1 MTENEKALFELLDE
15 YAIALTE
22 TEVNAAKSKIKKELA
37 NMLLDKL
44 ISQGYKQDKAEAVVD
59 FLTANNQNIDYS
71 DTLNIKEDSRLYA
84 VAADMDI
91 FNSINKLKDYT
102 NLLNESLGTYSLCL
116 KLDKQMSE
124 KGKCEPKDLKELLSV
139 ILDSSLD
146 IVNSMPG

>member
-1 MTENEKALFELLDE
+1 M
-15 YAIALTE
+15 
-22 TEVNAAKSKIKKELA
+22 
-37 NMLLDKL
+37 
-44 ISQGYKQDKAEAVVD
+44 
-59 FLTANNQNIDYS
+59 TANNQNIDYS

-146 IVNSMPG
+146 IVNSMPGSNIFSKTAFQSLKSYILTALLMKMYCNMIKSF

>member
-1 MTENEKALFELLDE
+1 MYRGYGNDNAKA
-15 YAIALTE
+15 I
-22 TEVNAAKSKIKKELA
+22 
-37 NMLLDKL
+37 
-44 ISQGYKQDKAEAVVD
+44 VD
-59 FLTANNQNIDYS
+59 FLNANNQNIDYS

-102 NLLNESLGTYSLCL
+102 NLLNDSLGTSSLCL